1 MPVGPWLQADLEA
14 VQELRWMSA
23 HIRVREGGCTGQAR
37 RPHLTAADVQGG
49 CSL

>member
-37 RPHLTAADVQGG
+37 RLTAADVLGD

>member
-23 HIRVREGGCTGQAR
+23 RIRVREGGHPGQAR
-37 RPHLTAADVQGG
+37 RPHH
-49 CSL
+49 S